1 MNIIMFGDSIQNLKV
16 EKKKDFLEN
25 SLYGGLIGS
34 ADGPPLPLNCIPI
47 ATGMAGKLSVLN
59 GFSSAFLS
67 SQVFLM
73 SASNC
78 RSFSSGAFND
88 PCPGQETGSAV
99 AASITLATTFL
110 KKNQDQSIS
119 AS

>member
-1 MNIIMFGDSIQNLKV
+1 MFRDSIQNLKV
-16 EKKKDFLEN
+16 EKKDFFEK

-59 GFSSAFLS
+59 GFSSAFLF

-78 RSFSSGAFND
+78 RSFSSGAYND
-88 PCPGQETGSAV
+88 PCPGQETGNAV
-99 AASITLATTFL
+99 AASITLANTFCL
-110 KKNQDQSIS
+110 KIRINRYRVLQVHQ
-119 AS
+119 